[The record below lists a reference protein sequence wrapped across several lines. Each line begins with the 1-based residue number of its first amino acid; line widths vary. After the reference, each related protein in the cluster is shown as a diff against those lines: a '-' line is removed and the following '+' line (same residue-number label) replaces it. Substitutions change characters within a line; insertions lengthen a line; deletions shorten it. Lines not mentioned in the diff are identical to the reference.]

1 MKRARAFAPATV
13 ANVAVGF
20 DILGF
25 AVGGLGETAIV
36 ERLDGHRGVIVEPI
50 DGFSD
55 ILLEPMK
62 NCASAGLVRLI
73 EERELK
79 FGFRIRLEKQI
90 PVGSG
95 LGGSSASAVAAIV
108 AANALLKRKLSFT
121 ELFDYALT
129 GEAVASGARHG
140 DNVGP
145 CLKGGMVC
153 IRSHPSLELVPVKT
167 PRALHAVIVLPHLSV
182 RTAEARKILKP
193 QVSLKAMVEQTAN
206 LGGFL
211 LGCASGDFS
220 LIGRSLRDVVIEPQR
235 SKLIPGFRELQE
247 AALEAGALGYSI
259 SGSGPA
265 MFALVKGPAAAVKVQ
280 KALLRRSREIGVEL
294 RGTWLSPIAPRGARL
309 RR

>member
-1 MKRARAFAPATV
+1 
-13 ANVAVGF
+13 
-20 DILGF
+20 
-25 AVGGLGETAIV
+25 
-36 ERLDGHRGVIVEPI
+36 VIVEPI

-294 RGTWLSPIAPRGARL
+294 RGTWLSPIAPRGALL